1 MEVIK
6 TFFSEYYVRLEKL
19 KATDLIEILIIAV
32 VIYYFL
38 RWIKTTNAWAVL
50 KGLIFL
56 LLFWFIASIFHLN
69 AILWIF
75 VNAVGVGITAIII
88 LFQPELRKVLEQ
100 LGQKEIVP
108 SFFGA
113 GTDDKSGL
121 SDRDIE
127 ELVRGIYTM
136 AKEKTGALIVI
147 EQQIDIQ
154 RYIDT
159 GIVLDADISSG
170 LLISIFEE
178 GRPLHDGAV
187 IIRGK
192 KIVAATCYLPLSNNM
207 QLSKDMGTRHR
218 AAVGVSEESD
228 SFTIIVSEE
237 TGKVS
242 IAKGGEI
249 IRGISGDLLKEQL
262 YGMRKPEEKTKG
274 WFLLGKKDKRAD

>member
-6 TFFSEYYVRLEKL
+6 TFFDEYFVRLAKL
-19 KATDLIEILIIAV
+19 NVTDVIEILIIAV
-32 VIYYFL
+32 IIYYFL

-50 KGLIFL
+50 KGLLFL
-56 LLFWFIASIFHLN
+56 LRFWFIASIFKLH

-100 LGQKEIVP
+100 LGQRDIVP
-108 SFFGA
+108 SIFGS
-113 GTDDKSGL
+113 GSEGKSVL
-121 SDRDIE
+121 SDKDIE
-127 ELVRGIYTM
+127 ELVRGVYTM

-147 EQQIDIQ
+147 EQQIDVQ
-154 RYIDT
+154 KYIDT

-178 GRPLHDGAV
+178 NKPLHDGAV
-187 IIRGK
+187 IIRGR
-192 KIVAATCYLPLSNNM
+192 KIAAATCYLPLSQNM
-207 QLSKDMGTRHR
+207 QLSKEMGTRHR
-218 AAVGVSEESD
+218 AGVGISEESD

-242 IAKGGEI
+242 IAKSGEI

-262 YGMRKPEEKTKG
+262 FGMRRPEEKKKG
-274 WFLLGKKDKRAD
+274 WFLLGKKERQA